1 MKEDFIYLSLTDL
14 LNGFKSRQF
23 SVTEVAESLARRC
36 NYFKDL
42 NVYITDCFESMIS
55 KAKISDEKYK
65 SGTQSRLEGAILG
78 IKDLF
83 CTKNI
88 RTTAGSKMLYNF
100 IPQYESTV
108 SQRLLNSGAIFIGKT
123 NMDEFAMGSSNKTSF
138 FGPVKNPWKTTDNKD
153 LVPGGSSGGSAAA
166 VAAHLCYGALG
177 SDTGGSVRQPASFCG
192 IVGLKPTYGRCSRYG
207 MIAYASSLDQAGV
220 MTKTV
225 SDAALMMQE
234 IAGYDENDS
243 TSSKMDVPDYSSFI
257 GMSLKGLKIGIPKE
271 YHKEGIPCEIEILW
285 KKGID
290 ILRNAGCEIKEIS
303 LPHTKYALPTY
314 YIIAPAEASSNLARF
329 DGVRFGYRGEG
340 KNLDEIYSNS
350 RAGFGHEVRRRILIG
365 TYVLS
370 SGHFDDHYIKAK
382 KVQRL
387 IYNDFINA
395 YKEVDAILTPTA
407 PSGAFTIDF
416 EVSDPVQMYLND
428 VFTVPVNIA
437 GIPAISVP
445 CGYTS
450 DKLPLGLQI
459 MTSHFRED
467 LLFRIASCLE
477 KETNFNCWR
486 DL

>member
-23 SVTEVAESLARRC
+23 SVTEVAESLIQRC
-36 NYFKDL
+36 NSFRNF
-42 NVYITDCFESMIS
+42 NVYITDCFESMIE
-55 KAKISDEKYK
+55 KAKISDDKYK
-65 SGTQSRLEGAILG
+65 NGTQSSLEGAILG

-88 RTTAGSKMLYNF
+88 RTTSGSKMLYNF

-108 SQRLLNSGAIFIGKT
+108 SQRLLNSGAIFAGKT

-138 FGPVKNPWKTTDNKD
+138 FGPVKNPWKTSENKD

-166 VAAHLCYGALG
+166 VAAHLCYGAIG

-225 SDAALMMQE
+225 ADAAIMLQE

-243 TSSKMDVPDYSSFI
+243 TSANVDVPNYASFI
-257 GMSLKGLKIGIPKE
+257 GMSLKGLRIGIPKE
-271 YHKEGIPCEIEILW
+271 YHKKGIPNEIETLW
-285 KKGID
+285 KKGVD
-290 ILRNAGCEIKEIS
+290 ILRSAGCEIKEIS
-303 LPHTKYALPTY
+303 LPHTEYALPTY

-350 RAGFGHEVRRRILIG
+350 RAGFGQEVRRRILIG

-387 IYNDFINA
+387 IYDDFVNA

-407 PSGAFTIDF
+407 PSGAFPIDF
-416 EVSDPVQMYLND
+416 EISDPVQMYLND
-428 VFTVPVNIA
+428 VFTVPVNIS

-459 MTSHFRED
+459 MSSHFRED
-467 LLFRIASCLE
+467 ILFRIASYLE